1 MKRSIFALAMG
12 TFGLG
17 LSEFGMMGILPD
29 IADDMG
35 VTIPQAG
42 HFISAYAVGVAV
54 GAPLLAIAT
63 RRYPLKA
70 ILMMLMGIYIFG
82 NLGFAASGDYG
93 LNLMFRFISG
103 IPHGAYFGVGSIVA
117 SRIADE
123 GKGGAAVA
131 GMVAGMTVANLFGVP
146 LGTFISHVISW
157 HYTYL
162 FIGLVGVV
170 ILWSIRCW
178 VPALAPLAD
187 TGFKGQFAFLKRP
200 PPWLLIAAIVLG
212 NGGIFCWY
220 SYVNPL
226 MTRTVGLPESMM
238 TFVMMFVGM
247 GMVLGNILGGRSSDR
262 FTPSHVATTSQG
274 LAAVLLLLIFLCTG
288 SQALSM
294 IMMFLCSGCLF
305 AVSAP
310 QQLLLLEHSKGGEML
325 GAACAQIAFNVGNAI
340 GAYAGGIPIDR
351 GYGYEFS
358 ALPGMAMTFVGFCVF
373 MVFCNRYEIPFLLPR
388 RRGTAG
394 I

>member
-93 LNLMFRFISG
+93 LNLMFRFIS
-103 IPHGAYFGVGSIVA
+103 
-117 SRIADE
+117 
-123 GKGGAAVA
+123 
-131 GMVAGMTVANLFGVP
+131 
-146 LGTFISHVISW
+146 W

-200 PPWLLIAAIVLG
+200 QPWLLIAAIVLG

-238 TFVMMFVGM
+238 TFVMMFAGM

-274 LAAVLLLLIFLCTG
+274 LAAVLLLLIFLCRG

-340 GAYAGGIPIDR
+340 EAYAGGIPIDR

-358 ALPGMAMTFVGFCVF
+358 ALPGMAMTLVGFCVF
-373 MVFCNRYEIPFLLPR
+373 MFFCNRYEIPFLLPR